1 MPLILLL
8 PLFLPLLLALAVLL
22 MPLSMV
28 QRYRRGRARRRVQ
41 PWVVSAN
48 AWLLAVSVLVFLAA
62 AAAIGYWVADA
73 LRDAAVGLLVGIL
86 VGMAGLKLDRFEIQP
101 EGLFRTPNRW
111 LVLGLS
117 LLLVLRIVLGIWLAW
132 GDAQADT
139 GAVALIT
146 RGGLLAVGGV
156 LLGFALATAWGLRAR
171 VSRLRR

>member
-8 PLFLPLLLALAVLL
+8 PLLLPLLLALMVLL

-48 AWLLAVSVLVFLAA
+48 AWLLAVSGLVFLVA

-73 LRDAAVGLLVGIL
+73 LRDAVVGLLVGVL
-86 VGMAGLKLDRFEIQP
+86 VGMAGLRLDRLEVQP

-117 LLLVLRIVLGIWLAW
+117 LLLVLRIVLGVWLAW

-139 GAVALIT
+139 GALALIN